1 MNIVVQNRRNLE
13 FDLADLDVYVKEFIE
28 DAGVIVR
35 RVELSLMCVVLPAG
49 GAAPVADMDP
59 EEALL

>member
-1 MNIVVQNRRNLE
+1 ME

-28 DAGVIVR
+28 DAGVIVTNAECADFR
-35 RVELSLMCVVLPAG
+35 IVLPSG
-49 GAAPVADMDP
+49 GATALTDMDP

>member
-1 MNIVVQNRRNLE
+1 ME

-28 DAGVIVR
+28 DAGVIVTNSKSAD
-35 RVELSLMCVVLPAG
+35 LCIVLPTG
-49 GAAPVADMDP
+49 GAIALTDMDP

>member
-1 MNIVVQNRRNLE
+1 ME

-35 RVELSLMCVVLPAG
+35 RVEFSLMCVVLPAG
-49 GAAPVADMDP
+49 SAAPVADMDP

>member
-1 MNIVVQNRRNLE
+1 ME

-35 RVELSLMCVVLPAG
+35 TVEFSLMCIVLPTG
-49 GAAPVADMDP
+49 GSPALADMDP

>member
-1 MNIVVQNRRNLE
+1 ME

-35 RVELSLMCVVLPAG
+35 DEASDDFCIVLPAG
-49 GAAPVADMDP
+49 GAASLANMDP

>member
-1 MNIVVQNRRNLE
+1 ME

-35 RVELSLMCVVLPAG
+35 DGISIEYSTTYWRCGCSRRFG
-49 GAAPVADMDP
+49 S
-59 EEALL
+59 